1 MRGTV
6 TGAATL
12 VPPDRPTDVKLFKVV
27 ATTSPSKCLSKEPQ
41 AHEHTYSPRPTLSST
56 TNKEKQVEPH
66 LPGSPTR
73 FQVRGEA
80 MGTDWAI
87 WIWQVLAPSI
97 STWWI
102 NKIVLF
108 FSKNLV
114 MVPPPLD
121 SSVAH
126 SARHECPSAQRPSS
140 SG

>member
-27 ATTSPSKCLSKEPQ
+27 ATSPTQRLPMKPQ

-56 TNKEKQVEPH
+56 TNNEKQVEPH

-80 MGTDWAI
+80 MGTD
-87 WIWQVLAPSI
+87 
-97 STWWI
+97 
-102 NKIVLF
+102 
-108 FSKNLV
+108 
-114 MVPPPLD
+114 
-121 SSVAH
+121 
-126 SARHECPSAQRPSS
+126 
-140 SG
+140 